1 MFLSSSGINK
11 KFAIRKRRIGNRNV
25 INDPSSTANPKSQIS
40 MAKYIGFRLIRKGP
54 DVVRADGPPWSWKL
68 VPTFRNAIAAQLAR
82 TRPMIISDIPRY
94 VYGLGTMIIN
104 GNKQ

>member
-1 MFLSSSGINK
+1 MFLSSSGINR
-11 KFAIRKRRIGNRNV
+11 KFAIRKRRIGNKNV

-54 DVVRADGPPWSWKL
+54 DVVRADGPPWSRKL
-68 VPTFRNAIAAQLAR
+68 VPTFRNAIADQVAKA
-82 TRPMIISDIPRY
+82 RPMSINAIPRY
-94 VYGLGTMIIN
+94 VYGLGTIIII